1 MKAKELIGLLE
12 ELDPNEEVYYMDF
25 YTNQAK
31 KVTGIVE
38 KYNRIV
44 GWTAKVKVII

>member
-12 ELDPNEEVYYMDF
+12 ELDPDEELYYMDF

-38 KYNRIV
+38 KYK
-44 GWTAKVKVII
+44 WTAKVKVII